1 MPFKSLILVVETNN
15 IYINTYIIKIPKTD
29 TYLEEEQDRRTGVIK
44 GMVVVASL
52 RAVVK
57 KLFQQRWCFGRNPD
71 FGRYLKIWEKAFWEK
86 EHIQRSEVRNELGV
100 FEKQEDQGDWNLVS

>member
-1 MPFKSLILVVETNN
+1 MVETNN

-44 GMVVVASL
+44 GMAVVASL

-57 KLFQQRWCFGRNPD
+57 KLFQQR
-71 FGRYLKIWEKAFWEK
+71 
-86 EHIQRSEVRNELGV
+86 
-100 FEKQEDQGDWNLVS
+100 